1 MMRNVY
7 KWMRSSGS
15 AECVINGAGEEAKV
29 TDHEDVIGLTGI
41 RWGLHASKASHAVAL
56 WCNG

>member
-1 MMRNVY
+1 MDAVE
-7 KWMRSSGS
+7 SGS